1 MKQLNKVKNRKEC
14 QQTGHFNSLLR
25 CILLYQKQ
33 NPSLRDSDNDFQ
45 YKTILAMNWEITK
58 FEKVLFLLSYISHY
72 LYIKMFHVKH

>member
-1 MKQLNKVKNRKEC
+1 MMFHVKQLNKVKNRKEC

-45 YKTILAMNWEITK
+45 YKTILAMN
-58 FEKVLFLLSYISHY
+58 
-72 LYIKMFHVKH
+72 